1 MKRLGLTYIHAT
13 YYQIEYPKGPTVSTG
28 TSTGHTVITYVGK
41 DPEKEQIICV

>member
-1 MKRLGLTYIHAT
+1 MKKLGLTYTHAT

-41 DPEKEQIICV
+41 DPEEEQIICV